1 MKAVERWSR
10 GLDATNGAMFV
21 ADEDGRILYWNE
33 GAQRLLG
40 YVRDEVLGKRCFSV
54 LGGCRAGRHW
64 CEADCRVR
72 RTVRRGTLPPRV
84 GLELRSKD
92 GRTVPVGVTFIVQ
105 KAEGGKAIA
114 HLLQDTS
121 RQDELR
127 QTLRGVLRLLQGM
140 GDSRRGAAVPNEFV
154 PAPAPGR
161 GEPGDLSALTRRQAE
176 VLRLLTKGLSTESIA
191 EELGVSPFTAR
202 NHIQSILRQMGL
214 HTRTQAVAAAL
225 EQGLR

>member
-10 GLDATNGAMFV
+10 GLDATSEAMFV
-21 ADEDGRILYWNE
+21 ADEDGRIRYWNE

-40 YVRDEVLGKRCFSV
+40 YARDEVLGKRCFSV
-54 LGGCRAGRHW
+54 LGGCHAGRHW

-72 RTVRRGTLPPRV
+72 RTVRRGTLPPQV
-84 GLELRSKD
+84 SLELRSKD
-92 GRTVPVGVTFIVQ
+92 GRRVPVGVTFIVQ
-105 KAEGGKAIA
+105 KAEGRKAIA

-127 QTLRGVLRLLQGM
+127 ETLRGVLRLLQGM
-140 GDSRRGAAVPNEFV
+140 GDSRCGAAVPNECV
-154 PAPAPGR
+154 STPASGR
-161 GEPGDLSALTRRQAE
+161 GEAGGLSALTRRQAE
-176 VLRLLTKGLSTESIA
+176 VLRLLTRGLSTESIA
-191 EELGVSPFTAR
+191 EQLGVSPFTAR
-202 NHIQSILRQMGL
+202 NHIQSTLQQMGL